1 MSIRNLP
8 VTVSEYYNHFI
19 RVNSEKLKT
28 AKENKDKIS
37 SSLSGHK
44 EYILD
49 HLSEY
54 EMYCQVH
61 VDKLDEFINA
71 EYKNGEL
78 EKIAKNNYI
87 KASNNGDDKML
98 VPLFK
103 LFEYSK
109 CLKQIV
115 KFDKQIK
122 LLEKLV
128 NLTYTQYA
136 AYLYTYYS
144 KVHEKLILEGVGY
157 VFAHDIGWICYNR
170 VIFHE
175 TGISKRRLDYA
186 ATKKAKQAL
195 IDKGLTPYDKKTA
208 EWCKERGIEYNGID
222 YKVYQ
227 TDEAFYELAYMPG
240 KLPNFKLKYH
250 FTASKYRGTDFRGK
264 TIKELS
270 DICNG
275 DINKVFELRVDLRTK
290 FVLALQIKPN
300 LYLNYIR
307 NENQESVVRSALSR
321 KNRQ

>member
-1 MSIRNLP
+1 MRIRNLP
-8 VTVSEYYNHFI
+8 ITVSDYYKHFI
-19 RVNSEKLKT
+19 SVNSEKLKT
-28 AKENKDKIS
+28 AKENKEKIIG
-37 SSLSGHK
+37 SLNEQR
-44 EYILD
+44 EYILE
-49 HLSEY
+49 HLPDY

-61 VDKLDEFINA
+61 VDKLDEFVNN

-78 EKIAKNNYI
+78 VRIAIDNYK
-87 KASNNGDDKML
+87 KASNNGDNNML

-103 LFEYSK
+103 LFEYGKSI
-109 CLKQIV
+109 KQIV
-115 KFDKQIK
+115 KYDKQIGFLSK
-122 LLEKLV
+122 LT
-128 NLTYTQYA
+128 NITYTQYA

-144 KVHEKLILEGVGY
+144 KVHEKLIMDGVGY
-157 VFAHDIGWICYNR
+157 AFSHNIGWICYNR

-208 EWCKERGIEYNGID
+208 DWCKERGIEYHGVD
-222 YKVYQ
+222 FKVYQ

-240 KLPNFKLKYH
+240 KLPNFRLHYH
-250 FTASKYRGTDFRGK
+250 FTPSKYRGTEYRGK

-275 DINKVFELRVDLRTK
+275 DIDKVFQLKVDLRTK
-290 FVLALQIKPN
+290 FVLALEIKPN

-307 NENQESVVRSALSR
+307 NENQESVIRAAFGR
-321 KNRQ
+321 KNR